1 MQPIDAPVVL
11 ITSPAFTS
19 LEPLLRAEGW
29 DVARGWELGA
39 DARVRVRAA
48 VHIGADAFPRA
59 EIEALPRL
67 GLIHCLGAGYDG
79 VDVPW
84 CRARGVEVTNAAGV
98 NADDVA
104 DYAIGL
110 LIAGWRNITAGERM
124 VREGRWTRTYGN
136 PAGPSLRGRRL
147 GVVGMG
153 HIGEAS
159 ARRAQALGVE
169 VRWWGPRPKPEVG
182 WPLAASLLELAGWAD
197 ILLVACRANAE
208 NRGMISR
215 EVIEAVGPE
224 GMIVN
229 IARGSLVDEDALI
242 SALKDGRLGRA
253 ALDVFEEEPTPW
265 ARWTDVPNVVLSPH
279 GAGAT
284 RDMAPRL
291 FDRVIENLRLFFAG
305 RPPVTPVPFEA

>member
-1 MQPIDAPVVL
+1 MQSIEAPVVL

-29 DVARGWELGA
+29 DVARGWELTP

-79 VDVPW
+79 VDVAW
-84 CRARGVEVTNAAGV
+84 CRARGVEVTNGAGV

-110 LIAGWRNITAGERM
+110 LIAGWRNITVGDRM
-124 VREGRWTRTYGN
+124 IREGRWTRTYGN
-136 PAGPSLRGRRL
+136 PAGQSLKGRRL

-159 ARRAQALGVE
+159 ALRAQALGLE
-169 VRWWGPRPKPEVG
+169 VRWWGPRPKPEAAWPRVG
-182 WPLAASLLELAGWAD
+182 SLLELAGWTD
-197 ILLVACRANAE
+197 ILLVACRAHE
-208 NRGMISR
+208 QNRGLISR
-215 EVIEAVGPE
+215 EVIEAVGAE

-229 IARGSLVDEDALI
+229 IARGSVVDEGALI
-242 SALKDGRLGRA
+242 AALKDGRLGRA

-265 ARWTDVPNVVLSPH
+265 ARWADVPNVVLTPH

-284 RDMAPRL
+284 TDMAPRL
-291 FDRVIENLRLFFAG
+291 FDRVMENLRLFFAG
-305 RPPVTPVPFEA
+305 RPPATPAPVDA